1 LPHEHSDLAPP
12 ALLNSL
18 HGLPMRSFFLAL
30 VVATTL
36 LVVWLQVSGREWPLT
51 REFARLLASLLL
63 SVARLSLH
71 VILWSAAQLLLQTLR
86 ALALVLA
93 ITSFLVLG
101 PWWALVHW
109 FERYGDEPG

>member
-30 VVATTL
+30 LVATTL
-36 LVVWLQVSGREWPLT
+36 
-51 REFARLLASLLL
+51 
-63 SVARLSLH
+63 
-71 VILWSAAQLLLQTLR
+71 LWSAAQLLLQTLR

-109 FERYGDEPG
+109 YERYGDEPG